1 MSGGEKPAQ
10 SPAQSPAR
18 PPSPAP
24 AWGGAL
30 LAHKDLRMKLCRR
43 GPMVYS
49 VNDLFVGR
57 SFDLYGEYA
66 ESELDVL
73 RRFLGAGDTAVDAG
87 ANIGA
92 HTVAMAQMVG
102 PAGAV
107 HAAEPLKR
115 NFLILCA
122 NLCLNG
128 LDNVAV
134 HQAAFAAAPGSMGVA
149 QVDWSRPGNF
159 GGVSLKGLS
168 DAKIARAAREE
179 KVACVTVDSLGLA
192 QCRLVK
198 IDVEGMELDV
208 LQGAAATV
216 RRHRP
221 VLYLEND
228 RRQNSPALLAH
239 LFGLGYRCF
248 WHMAPLFNAANFF
261 ANPVN
266 AFPGARKEGIRARNV
281 LALPPGERLPY
292 KAAVEIKSP
301 EDWL

>member
-1 MSGGEKPAQ
+1 LAQ
-10 SPAQSPAR
+10 
-18 PPSPAP
+18 
-24 AWGGAL
+24 
-30 LAHKDLRMKLCRR
+30 KDLRMKLCRY

-49 VNDLFVGR
+49 ANDLFVGK

-66 ESELDVL
+66 EGEIGVI
-73 RRFLGAGDTAVDAG
+73 RRFLGPGDVAVDAG

-102 PAGAV
+102 PGGEV

-122 NLCLNG
+122 NVCLNG
-128 LDNVAV
+128 LDNVCV
-134 HQAAFAAAPGSMGVA
+134 HQAAFAAGPGSLRLEA
-149 QVDWSRPGNF
+149 VDWSKPGNF

-168 DAKIARAAREE
+168 DTKIGRTAREE
-179 KVACVTVDSLGLA
+179 KVACIALDALGLDR
-192 QCRLVK
+192 CRLVK

-208 LQGAAATV
+208 LQGAAATI
-216 RRHRP
+216 RRLKP

-228 RRQNSPALLAH
+228 RRKNSPALLAH
-239 LFGLGYRCF
+239 LLGLGYRCW

-266 AFPGARKEGIRARNV
+266 AFLTAQKGQIRARNV
-281 LALPPGERLPY
+281 LALPPGEKLPY
-292 KAAVEIKSP
+292 KAASEIKSP

>member
-1 MSGGEKPAQ
+1 MSDGAKSTPQAGG
-10 SPAQSPAR
+10 R
-18 PPSPAP
+18 PPAASA

-30 LAHKDLRMKLCRR
+30 LAQKDLRMKLCRY

-49 VNDLFVGR
+49 VNDLFVGK

-66 ESELDVL
+66 EGEIGVI
-73 RRFLGAGDTAVDAG
+73 RRFLGSGDVAVDAG

-92 HTVAMAQMVG
+92 HTVAMAGMVG

-122 NLCLNG
+122 NVCLNG
-128 LDNVAV
+128 LDNVFV
-134 HQAAFAAAPGSMGVA
+134 HQAAFAAKPGTASLEA
-149 QVDWSRPGNF
+149 VDWSKPGNF

-168 DAKIARAAREE
+168 DAKIGRAAREE
-179 KVACVTVDSLGLA
+179 KVACITLDSLDLPA
-192 QCRLVK
+192 CRLVK

-208 LQGAAATV
+208 LQGAAATI
-216 RRHRP
+216 RRLKP

-228 RRQNSPALLAH
+228 RRKNSPALLAH
-239 LFGLGYRCF
+239 LLGLGYRCW
-248 WHMAPLFNAANFF
+248 WHMAPLFNEANFF

-266 AFPGARKEGIRARNV
+266 AFVTAQKGQIRARNV
-281 LALPPGERLPY
+281 LALPPGEKLPY
-292 KAAVEIKSP
+292 KAAVEIESP